1 MTRKT
6 SIAFFILLFVLGFP
20 FKFYAQSQENNKVNI
35 SEDVNI
41 TIDAATSNENFEDI
55 KAMLSEYGIVAA
67 FSDITRNDKD
77 QIIGLKIKLVGQ
89 SSQTTSQRNSNRPIK
104 NLSFGRKDGNLY
116 IGDDNGLPNMFSLF
130 SDSNSFESPFESD
143 SLHSRLS
150 GFAAFDFFNDPNSI
164 FLLQGDSLAIDQIRD
179 KMMQNFNFKNSLSN
193 RFSYLFDED
202 YNDKQQK
209 YYFKDDPNKAKMII
223 IDGEISDFKTLSE
236 LANANKLDTIDSLSP
251 KTAVS
256 IYGEKAKHGAII
268 ATIKQ

>member
-130 SDSNSFESPFESD
+130 AGSNSFERLFEND
-143 SLHSRLS
+143 SLQSGSS
-150 GFAAFDFFNDPNSI
+150 GFGAFDFFDDPNSI

-179 KMMQNFNFKNSLSN
+179 KMMQNFSFKNSLSN
-193 RFSYLFDED
+193 RFSYLFDEE

-209 YYFKDDPNKAKMII
+209 YHFVDEPNKTKII
-223 IDGEISDFKTLSE
+223 VIDGEISDFKTLSK
-236 LANANKLDTIDSLSP
+236 LANDNKLDSVDSLSP
-251 KTAVS
+251 KTAMS
-256 IYGEKAKHGAII
+256 IYGEKARDGAII
-268 ATIKQ
+268 ATTER